1 MNHKRFVLFLVALG
15 SVLIQDRI
23 SLGDETVMQ
32 GRAMGMPYRIV
43 VASGLP
49 EEQREKVKAA
59 VLSTFEVADKTFSLY
74 RADSEISLW
83 NANVSTDWIPVSQPF
98 ADLFEHSRKLSQAT
112 KGAFDPTI
120 RPLSKLWRFDQ
131 VDSNWVPPTENAV
144 ADKLSMIGIHFVH
157 SRYESAVSLKKD
169 LPTIELDF
177 NALVE
182 GWCLERIAETMDS
195 IVSTNYLVS
204 LGGEYLGRGKNLHGE
219 PWRVMIESPTESQ
232 TTEREKSHA
241 TYYVELTDLCVSTSG
256 TYRSGHV
263 HQGKWFGH
271 LLDARTG
278 YPIPRERL
286 LASVVSNSAME
297 ADGWATALLTMDDK
311 SAIKASEELQLA
323 SLLITETDQELRH
336 SLSAN
341 GHISFRSTVHN
352 ANSSHAW
359 KLTAKP
365 WMLGGLCLVA
375 AILVISIIK
384 VRSRA

>member
-1 MNHKRFVLFLVALG
+1 MNHNRFGLFLVALG
-15 SVLIQDRI
+15 SLLLQDRS

-43 VASGLP
+43 VVSGLP
-49 EEQREKVKAA
+49 EEQREKVKDA
-59 VLSTFEVADKTFSLY
+59 VLSTFEVAEKTFSLY

-98 ADLFEHSRKLSQAT
+98 ADVFEHSRKLSQAT

-131 VDSNWVPPTENAV
+131 VDSNWVPPTANAV
-144 ADKLSMIGIHFVH
+144 AEKLSMIGMHYVH
-157 SRYESAVSLKKD
+157 SRYEPAASIKKD
-169 LPTIELDF
+169 LSTIELDF

-195 IVSTNYLVS
+195 IVPTNYLVS
-204 LGGEYLGRGKNLHGE
+204 FGGEYLGRGKNLHGE
-219 PWRVMIESPTESQ
+219 PWRVMIESPKEKQ
-232 TTEREKSHA
+232 TTERQNFYE
-241 TYYVELTDLCVSTSG
+241 TYHVELTDMCVSTSG

-286 LASVVSNSAME
+286 LASVVSKSAME
-297 ADGWATALLTMDDK
+297 ADGWATALLAMDEK
-311 SAIKASEELQLA
+311 SAIDASEELQLA
-323 SLLITETDQELRH
+323 SLLITETDQGLRH
-336 SLSAN
+336 SVSSS

-352 ANSSHAW
+352 ANSSHAGE
-359 KLTAKP
+359 LTTNP
-365 WMLGGLCLVA
+365 WLFGGLCLVA
-375 AILVISIIK
+375 AILVIYIIK

>member
-1 MNHKRFVLFLVALG
+1 MNYNRFVLLLVALG
-15 SVLIQDRI
+15 SLLLQDRI

-43 VASGLP
+43 VAGGLP

-98 ADLFEHSRKLSQAT
+98 ADVFEHSRKLSEAT

-120 RPLSKLWRFDQ
+120 RSLSQLWRFDQ

-144 ADKLSMIGIHFVH
+144 AEKLSMIGIHHVH
-157 SRYESAVSLKKD
+157 SRNEPAASIKKD

-182 GWCLERIAETMDS
+182 GWCLEQIAETMDS
-195 IVSTNYLVS
+195 IVPTNYLVS

-219 PWRVMIESPTESQ
+219 PWRVMIESPKESQ
-232 TTEREKSHA
+232 ATEREKSHA

-278 YPIPRERL
+278 YPIPRARL

-311 SAIKASEELQLA
+311 SAINVSEDLQLA
-323 SLLITETDQELRH
+323 SLLITETNQGLRH
-336 SLSAN
+336 SVSAN
-341 GHISFRSTVHN
+341 GHISFRSTVQN

-359 KLTAKP
+359 ELTANP
-365 WMLGGLCLVA
+365 WLFGGLCLVVSVL
-375 AILVISIIK
+375 IICIIK